1 MAAISVKRSLQTY
14 LSLSIT
20 VNPLLSPPG
29 GLFISSP
36 FEGRLNRD
44 GGGRAYLRG
53 ARLKTL
59 EKTMLSVLH
68 KEPECK
74 VEKLNY
80 KKVGGHG
87 AED

>member
-29 GLFISSP
+29 
-36 FEGRLNRD
+36 
-44 GGGRAYLRG
+44 G